1 MRGTVAE
8 MNALCFIR
16 STIYGQLYIFYV
28 PNSLKELQ
36 LKTTRNVHEKVV
48 TVFM

>member
-8 MNALCFIR
+8 INSLCFIR
-16 STIYGQLYIFYV
+16 SIIYAQLYIFNV

-36 LKTTRNVHEKVV
+36 LKKQEMLMKRE
-48 TVFM
+48 